1 MHATIHTGVR
11 ASQVTARRARV
22 LCRCSVYQWK
32 PITVNSTIH
41 EIISDGRETRNRNQE
56 KEKKENVVEEFP
68 SRRASSFELILF
80 RVPLVN
86 SSQPLNRST
95 VTIFVAFYLFVILMV
110 LVVWDYLERVEIVE
124 FSENREILRNSNSID
139 SYKHCSLSFKHN
151 TMHFL
156 KPWNR
161 IIFIAVLTNWQTS
174 IESWNTFREL
184 VTTKRTKLV

>member
-110 LVVWDYLERVEIVE
+110 
-124 FSENREILRNSNSID
+124 SSLRLFG
-139 SYKHCSLSFKHN
+139 K
-151 TMHFL
+151 
-156 KPWNR
+156 
-161 IIFIAVLTNWQTS
+161 
-174 IESWNTFREL
+174 SWNCRIQWESRNFE
-184 VTTKRTKLV
+184 KLEFNRFLQTLFSQFQA